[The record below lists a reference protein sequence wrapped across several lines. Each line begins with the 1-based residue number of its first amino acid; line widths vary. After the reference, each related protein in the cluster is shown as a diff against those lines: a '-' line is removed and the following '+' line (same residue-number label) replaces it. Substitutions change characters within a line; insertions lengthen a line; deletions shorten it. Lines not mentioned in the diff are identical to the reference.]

1 MKINIQNQNILITG
15 ATGGIGKEIV
25 KSFDEK
31 NNNLLIIGTNESK
44 LGLFSQELESNTKY
58 LACDFSDYKNIKNIV
73 TKVNEDFNNKIDILI
88 NNAGITRD
96 NLALRMKEEE
106 WNDVIN
112 LNLSTT
118 FFLTKEILKYMVKN
132 RYGRIINISSVVG
145 SSGNLGQAN
154 YAASKAGLEG
164 MTKSIALEVASRGI
178 TVNCIAPG
186 FIKTAM
192 TADILEKNEDEII
205 KNIPIKRIGLP
216 EDISSLT
223 KFLASDKANYITGQ
237 TFHVNGGMFM

>member
-1 MKINIQNQNILITG
+1 MQVKIQNQNILITG
-15 ATGGIGKEIV
+15 ATGGIGRSIV
-25 KSFDEK
+25 KSFDGD
-31 NNNLLIIGTNESK
+31 NNNLLIIGTNENK
-44 LGLFSQELESNTKY
+44 LNALSQELTSNTKY
-58 LACDFSDYKNIKNIV
+58 LACDFNDYRNIKNII
-73 TKVNEDFNNKIDILI
+73 TKINEELDNKIDILI

-96 NLALRMKEEE
+96 NLTLRMKEEE

-112 LNLSTT
+112 LNLNTT
-118 FFLTKEILKYMVKN
+118 FFLTKEILKFMVKN
-132 RYGRIINISSVVG
+132 RFGRIINISSVVG

-178 TVNCIAPG
+178 TANCIAPG

-192 TADILEKNEDEII
+192 TADILEKNKDKII
-205 KNIPIKRIGLP
+205 NNIPIKKVGVP
-216 EDISSLT
+216 DDISSLT

-237 TFHVNGGMFM
+237 TFHVNGGMLM

>member
-15 ATGGIGKEIV
+15 ATGGIGRSIV
-25 KSFDEK
+25 KSFNGD
-31 NNNLLIIGTNESK
+31 NNNLLMIGTNENK
-44 LGLFSQELESNTKY
+44 LNTLSRELDGNTKY
-58 LACDFSDYKNIKNIV
+58 IACDFNNYKNVKKII
-73 TKVNEDFNNKIDILI
+73 TKISDELNNKIDILI

-96 NLALRMKEEE
+96 NLTLRMKEEE

-112 LNLSTT
+112 INLNTT
-118 FFLTKEILKYMVKN
+118 FFLTKEILKFMVKN

-192 TADILEKNEDEII
+192 TSSILEKNEDKII
-205 KNIPIKRIGLP
+205 SNIPIKRIGLP
-216 EDISSLT
+216 DDISSLT

-237 TFHVNGGMFM
+237 TFHVNGGMLM

>member
-1 MKINIQNQNILITG
+1 MKINIQNQNILVTG
-15 ATGGIGKEIV
+15 ATGGIGRSIV
-25 KSFDEK
+25 DRFDDTT
-31 NNNLLIIGTNESK
+31 NNLLIIGTNENK
-44 LGLFSQELESNTKY
+44 LEVLSQELESNTKY
-58 LACDFSDYKNIKNIV
+58 IACDFNDHRNLKNII
-73 TKVNEDFNNKIDILI
+73 TIINEELDNKIDILI
-88 NNAGITRD
+88 NNAGITKD

-112 LNLSTT
+112 LNLSAT
-118 FFLTKEILKYMVKN
+118 FFLTKEILRFMVKN

-192 TADILEKNEDEII
+192 TSDILEKNEDKII
-205 KNIPIKRIGLP
+205 SKIPIKRIGSTD
-216 EDISSLT
+216 DISSLT
-223 KFLASDKANYITGQ
+223 KFLASDKASYITGQ
-237 TFHVNGGMFM
+237 TFHVNGGMLM

>member
-1 MKINIQNQNILITG
+1 MKVNIQNKNILITG

-25 KSFDEK
+25 KSFDGN
-31 NNNLLIIGTNESK
+31 NNNLLIIGTNENK
-44 LGLFSQELESNTKY
+44 LNLLSQELESNTKY
-58 LACDFSDYKNIKNIV
+58 LACDFSDYKNIKNIII
-73 TKVNEDFNNKIDILI
+73 KVNEDLNNKIDILI

-178 TVNCIAPG
+178 TANCIAPG

-192 TADILEKNEDEII
+192 TADILEKNEDKII

>member
-1 MKINIQNQNILITG
+1 MQVKIQNQNILITG
-15 ATGGIGKEIV
+15 ATGGIGRAIV
-25 KSFDEK
+25 KIFDGD
-31 NNNLLIIGTNESK
+31 NNNLLIIGTNGDKLNALSK
-44 LGLFSQELESNTKY
+44 ELESSTKY
-58 LACDFSDYKNIKNIV
+58 LSCDFNDYRNVKNII
-73 TKVNEDFNNKIDILI
+73 TKINKEFDNKIDILI

-96 NLALRMKEEE
+96 NLTLRMKEEE

-118 FFLTKEILKYMVKN
+118 FFLTKEILRFMIKN
-132 RYGRIINISSVVG
+132 RFGRIINISSVVG

-178 TVNCIAPG
+178 TANCIAPG

-192 TADILEKNEDEII
+192 TSDILEKSEDKII
-205 KNIPIKRIGLP
+205 NNIPIRRIGVP
-216 EDISSLT
+216 DDISSLT
-223 KFLASDKANYITGQ
+223 KFLASDKASYITGQ
-237 TFHVNGGMFM
+237 TFHVNGGMLM

>member
-1 MKINIQNQNILITG
+1 MKINIKNQNILITG
-15 ATGGIGKEIV
+15 ATGGIGRSIV
-25 KSFDEK
+25 KCFDGT
-31 NNNLLIIGTNESK
+31 NNNLLITGTNENK
-44 LGLFSQELESNTKY
+44 LNRLAQELESNTKY
-58 LACDFSDYKNIKNIV
+58 LSCDFNDYRNLKDIIAKI
-73 TKVNEDFNNKIDILI
+73 NEELDGKIDILI
-88 NNAGITRD
+88 NNAGITKD
-96 NLALRMKEEE
+96 NLTLRMREEE
-106 WNDVIN
+106 WNEVIN

-118 FFLTKEILKYMVKN
+118 FFLTKEILRFMVKN
-132 RYGRIINISSVVG
+132 RYGRIINISSVVA

-192 TADILEKNEDEII
+192 TTDILDKNEEKII
-205 KNIPIKRIGLP
+205 NNIPIKRIGQP
-216 EDISSLT
+216 DDISSLT
-223 KFLASDKANYITGQ
+223 KFLASDKASYITGQ